1 MSYRT
6 RSSVVLVILSAALL
20 QLSFPIAAQE
30 TLGLA
35 RAEQLALER
44 DTLHGSLVAKVD
56 ALEQQSIADQ
66 QLPDPKVQLGLVNF
80 PTDTFRRD
88 QEPMTQVLVG
98 VQQAFP
104 RGDSLQIRSAQTGV
118 RAQRLREMARNR
130 EAMVR
135 RDVSLAWYELYYW
148 LQAEDIIEHNRNL
161 FSQLLNVTQYQYSS
175 GRRKQQDVIR
185 AQLEMSQLDD
195 RIAEVRGKQDVARAS
210 LSRWIGEQ
218 AAAQGLVNKL
228 PEAVALPAR
237 KVLQDRLAEHPK
249 LRAATT
255 DIEVQEKDVALAR
268 EAYKPEWM
276 LGVNY
281 GIRDGRNADGSNRAD
296 FLSAMVTVDIPL
308 FSGKRQDRRLE
319 ARQHQLQAAK
329 FAFDDQYRE
338 LNQMLDS
345 SYAEWERLQERERL
359 YKSTLLPQA
368 RQNAESALLAYQNDT
383 ADFANVMRARITELD
398 IELKFLRI
406 TLDMYKAQAKIAYLA
421 GDRS

>member
-1 MSYRT
+1 M
-6 RSSVVLVILSAALL
+6 
-20 QLSFPIAAQE
+20 
-30 TLGLA
+30 
-35 RAEQLALER
+35 
-44 DTLHGSLVAKVD
+44 
-56 ALEQQSIADQ
+56 
-66 QLPDPKVQLGLVNF
+66 
-80 PTDTFRRD
+80 
-88 QEPMTQVLVG
+88 
-98 VQQAFP
+98 
-104 RGDSLQIRSAQTGV
+104 
-118 RAQRLREMARNR
+118 
-130 EAMVR
+130 
-135 RDVSLAWYELYYW
+135 
-148 LQAEDIIEHNRNL
+148 
-161 FSQLLNVTQYQYSS
+161 
-175 GRRKQQDVIR
+175 
-185 AQLEMSQLDD
+185 
-195 RIAEVRGKQDVARAS
+195 
-210 LSRWIGEQ
+210 
-218 AAAQGLVNKL
+218 
-228 PEAVALPAR
+228 
-237 KVLQDRLAEHPK
+237 
-249 LRAATT
+249 
-255 DIEVQEKDVALAR
+255 ALAR

-406 TLDMYKAQAKIAYLA
+406 SLDMYKAQAKIAYLA